1 MQKTLFDKENA
12 QKIANQ
18 ATDICHV
25 YNQLSCGSLTKLELL
40 SSFAK
45 VFGYKSG
52 WSELMAVNKSKRF
65 YIGFSMSV
73 CSHMRAIIKELS
85 KFLPSSVDAEL
96 LLVAVSFTELSVKN
110 PDQLYKCRS
119 VSQFELD
126 EFVLWFTS
134 DVNTPL
140 KHLAKSPS
148 AARLERQGIY
158 LKHVERLWPELHKY
172 LSQKYKLLP
181 EQVLLFERPIWLHY
195 YDRFVT
201 NYQSSEIGHWEIHF
215 EGHKSPTRICYEPI
229 YIDEGHQITEE
240 MSSACAEGLS
250 GCRPVTHF
258 SNDMVDEH
266 YMLACFKY
274 WEALPHIKKIRFSLK
289 NEYLKRLKDPIPS
302 VLKPYITDHN
312 ESMDSLKN
320 HVTSMDF
327 TQQMWGYEQRFI
339 FNGDGSKRIYQEP
352 WIIESDIKKFIDV
365 SEEIHKD
372 SMEFDRLKFVY
383 VGQMLDDYNLE
394 LFT

>member
-18 ATDICHV
+18 ATDICEV
-25 YNQLSCGSLTKLELL
+25 YNQLSGGSLTKLELL

-96 LLVAVSFTELSVKN
+96 LLVAVSFTELNVKN
-110 PDQLYKCRS
+110 PNQLYKCQS

-140 KHLAKSPS
+140 KHLAQSPF

-181 EQVLLFERPIWLHY
+181 EQVLLFERPIWAHY

-215 EGHKSPTRICYEPI
+215 GGHKSPSRICYEPI
-229 YIDEGHQITEE
+229 YIDGGHQIIEE
-240 MSSACAEGLS
+240 MACACAEGLS

-258 SNDMVDEH
+258 DNVKVDEN

-274 WEALPHIKKIRFSLK
+274 WEALPHIKKIRFSLRK
-289 NEYLKRLKDPIPS
+289 L
-302 VLKPYITDHN
+302 
-312 ESMDSLKN
+312 
-320 HVTSMDF
+320 
-327 TQQMWGYEQRFI
+327 
-339 FNGDGSKRIYQEP
+339 RISP
-352 WIIESDIKKFIDV
+352 AI
-365 SEEIHKD
+365 
-372 SMEFDRLKFVY
+372 
-383 VGQMLDDYNLE
+383 
-394 LFT
+394 